1 MNAMSCMTYVV
12 DLDDENADTDLPTA
26 LIRSKADCPT
36 MEAQTTLTTN
46 DIVITKLTQVLSYLR
61 QGTRNKK
68 LEKGKGKL
76 EEKKPP
82 EADMNIFEDLGDY
95 VPSITKTPRDKK
107 HEGYQER
114 DHEYDRERE
123 REKEKKRHC
132 HFEKPKEE
140 DEPMDVDR
148 GPELIKSINE
158 QRS

>member
-1 MNAMSCMTYVV
+1 
-12 DLDDENADTDLPTA
+12 
-26 LIRSKADCPT
+26 
-36 MEAQTTLTTN
+36 
-46 DIVITKLTQVLSYLR
+46 
-61 QGTRNKK
+61 
-68 LEKGKGKL
+68 
-76 EEKKPP
+76 
-82 EADMNIFEDLGDY
+82 MNIFEDLGDY